1 MKVTCQISM
10 RVKLFLALRSD
21 VLLKRS
27 QCCLVA
33 DDSVPD
39 TENVSSSNWREFDGG
54 IIAHAGGAGGFGCGW
69 QWTLAFDEHPA
80 TIIKLVLKRIVLSLS
95 ISKFLCVFGIKCRY
109 VSLPG
114 LHVIDGGICQNELL
128 FGFIALVFVGDGV
141 TAVVVN

>member
-33 DDSVPD
+33 DDSIPD

-54 IIAHAGGAGGFGCGW
+54 SIAHAGGAGGFG
-69 QWTLAFDEHPA
+69 
-80 TIIKLVLKRIVLSLS
+80 
-95 ISKFLCVFGIKCRY
+95 
-109 VSLPG
+109 
-114 LHVIDGGICQNELL
+114 
-128 FGFIALVFVGDGV
+128 
-141 TAVVVN
+141 